1 MTFQPQ
7 ETEPQANFESQEDEY
22 LTRCVVNTTARTFN
36 LYSNTG
42 DEKVV
47 SCDTMEEFMNVLTFV
62 RNKIGEGNE
71 LVYADPL
78 IAG

>member
-7 ETEPQANFESQEDEY
+7 ETEAQVNFELQEDEY
-22 LTRCVVNTTARTFN
+22 LTRCVVNTTARTFS

-47 SCDTMEEFMNVLTFV
+47 SCDTVTEFMNVLTFV
-62 RNKIGEGNE
+62 RNTIDEDAE

>member
-1 MTFQPQ
+1 MTF
-7 ETEPQANFESQEDEY
+7 ELQEDEY
-22 LTRCVVNTTARTFN
+22 LTRCVVNTTARTFS

-47 SCDTMEEFMNVLTFV
+47 SCDTVKEFMNVLEFV
-62 RNKIGEGNE
+62 RNTVDEST

>member
-1 MTFQPQ
+1 M
-7 ETEPQANFESQEDEY
+7 
-22 LTRCVVNTTARTFN
+22 
-36 LYSNTG
+36 G

-47 SCDTMEEFMNVLTFV
+47 SCDTVSEFMNVLELV
-62 RNKIGEGNE
+62 RNTIDEST

>member
-1 MTFQPQ
+1 MTF
-7 ETEPQANFESQEDEY
+7 ELQEDEY
-22 LTRCVVNTTARTFN
+22 LIRCVVNTTARTFS

-47 SCDTMEEFMNVLTFV
+47 SCDTVTEFMNVLEFV
-62 RNKIGEGNE
+62 RNTVDEST

>member
-1 MTFQPQ
+1 MTFEPQ
-7 ETEPQANFESQEDEY
+7 ETEAQVNFELQEDEY
-22 LTRCVVNTTARTFN
+22 LTRCVVNTTARAFS

-47 SCDTMEEFMNVLTFV
+47 SCDTVTEFMNVLEFV
-62 RNKIGEGNE
+62 RNTVDEST

>member
-1 MTFQPQ
+1 MTF
-7 ETEPQANFESQEDEY
+7 ELQEDEY
-22 LTRCVVNTTARTFN
+22 LTRCVVNTTARTFS
-36 LYSNTG
+36 LYSNNG

-47 SCDTMEEFMNVLTFV
+47 SCDSVTEFMNVLEFV
-62 RNKIGEGNE
+62 SKTVDEST

>member
-1 MTFQPQ
+1 MTF
-7 ETEPQANFESQEDEY
+7 ETQEDEY
-22 LTRCVVNTTARTFN
+22 LTRCVVNTTARTFS

-47 SCDTMEEFMNVLTFV
+47 SCDTMDEFMNVLTFV
-62 RNKIGEGNE
+62 RNTVDEIT

>member
-1 MTFQPQ
+1 MTF
-7 ETEPQANFESQEDEY
+7 ELQEDEY
-22 LTRCVVNTTARTFN
+22 LTRCVVNTTARTFS

-47 SCDTMEEFMNVLTFV
+47 SCDTVSEFMNVLEFV
-62 RNKIGEGNE
+62 RKTVDEST

>member
-1 MTFQPQ
+1 MTF
-7 ETEPQANFESQEDEY
+7 ELQEDEY
-22 LTRCVVNTTARTFN
+22 LTRCVVNTTARTFS

-47 SCDTMEEFMNVLTFV
+47 SCDTVTEFMNVLEFV
-62 RNKIGEGNE
+62 RNTVDEST